1 MQLGTRK
8 ESEIVMGKRPFRSPE
23 SYEAEH
29 ITRKMVSP
37 FIEAR
42 GFAVAANSYDP
53 AKKNQTQTIQAADPT
68 GRSVRVRVKL
78 CWPSRKTAPGKSVG
92 YASQLIAKIKN
103 GDWEGSI
110 KRYVEGARRDD
121 ITHLVFIARE
131 GAEITNAALI
141 PISELVPIW
150 QRQRTTYHALIKNGK
165 LGRRKSTPAENGSSP
180 TLYIKDDEAP
190 EVLEALW
197 THRGVSDLVRMKV
210 VLGNSSPE
218 AATDDTFDDLPGLD
232 PSLLGSDGAPRV
244 PIVRSMVKRDQR
256 VRREVLRRANG
267 RCERHDCN
275 MLRSFPGF
283 FDVHHILGAD
293 VSDRVHNCVALC
305 PNCHREAH
313 FSPDCD
319 AINKGLLAFAR
330 RFQGRRH
337 QA

>member
-1 MQLGTRK
+1 M
-8 ESEIVMGKRPFRSPE
+8 EKRPFRYPE
-23 SYEAEH
+23 SYEAER

-42 GFAVAANSYDP
+42 GFAVAADSFDP
-53 AKKNQTQTIQAADPT
+53 AKKSQTQTIQAADPT
-68 GRSVRVRVKL
+68 GRPVRIRVKL
-78 CWPSRKTAPGKSVG
+78 CWPSRKTAPDTSVG
-92 YASQLIAKIKN
+92 YASQLIAKTKN

-110 KRYVEGARRDD
+110 KRYVEGARRHH
-121 ITHLVFIARE
+121 ITHLAFIARG

-150 QRQRTTYHALIKNGK
+150 QRQRTTYRTLIMNGK
-165 LGRRKSTPAENGSSP
+165 LGRRKSNPAENGSSP

-190 EVLEALW
+190 EALEALW

-210 VLGNSSPE
+210 VLGTSSLAP
-218 AATDDTFDDLPGLD
+218 AIDDTFDDLPGID
-232 PSLLGSDGAPRV
+232 TSLLGSDGSPRFPV
-244 PIVRSMVKRDQR
+244 VRSMVKRNQR

-267 RCERHDCN
+267 RCERQDCN
-275 MLRSFPGF
+275 VLRVFPDF

-319 AINKGLLAFAR
+319 AINGGLLAFAR
-330 RFQGRRH
+330 QFQRRRH
-337 QA
+337 HP